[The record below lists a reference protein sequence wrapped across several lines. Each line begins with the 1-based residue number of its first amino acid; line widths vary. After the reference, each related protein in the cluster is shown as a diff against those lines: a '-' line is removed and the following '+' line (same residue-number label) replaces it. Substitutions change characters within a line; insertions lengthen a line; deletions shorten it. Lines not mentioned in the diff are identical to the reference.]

1 MKKII
6 ILIVLLCFFTG
17 CTSNSEMDNA
27 DPTKQY
33 YPLTYC
39 KVNIED
45 AKNIGK
51 DKPIDY
57 ADTAL
62 IYETYYGDSAGRLA
76 EVVSGGSS
84 KTDENKVWLY
94 DDKGNLIFYDENR
107 WVYDSIENQKRCNY
121 EYDEK
126 NNLIKEEQYNKKM
139 GLESVILYLDY
150 DENGNYTRRE
160 VIHSWDWDGL
170 TYNGK
175 TYSDYDEWAKYYYQH
190 KYNDNGEKI
199 ATIESRKYLYGKWKQ
214 NEYYYEYDQYGN
226 LIREKS
232 PFVDQRWQYDSEG
245 NILQKEDARLGT
257 KETYTYDKNGNL
269 LSYSYGTNDITI
281 EKYKNKYDK
290 HGNLVRRYTYIDD
303 ECKYYELW
311 TYIPW
316 EEWVDSFQLVW

>member
-17 CTSNSEMDNA
+17 CTSNSEIDNA

-107 WVYDSIENQKRCNY
+107 WVYYSI
-121 EYDEK
+121 
-126 NNLIKEEQYNKKM
+126 
-139 GLESVILYLDY
+139 
-150 DENGNYTRRE
+150 
-160 VIHSWDWDGL
+160 
-170 TYNGK
+170 
-175 TYSDYDEWAKYYYQH
+175 
-190 KYNDNGEKI
+190 
-199 ATIESRKYLYGKWKQ
+199 
-214 NEYYYEYDQYGN
+214 
-226 LIREKS
+226 
-232 PFVDQRWQYDSEG
+232 
-245 NILQKEDARLGT
+245 
-257 KETYTYDKNGNL
+257 
-269 LSYSYGTNDITI
+269 
-281 EKYKNKYDK
+281 
-290 HGNLVRRYTYIDD
+290 
-303 ECKYYELW
+303 
-311 TYIPW
+311 
-316 EEWVDSFQLVW
+316 